1 MNYKI
6 IKIMPTESGVS
17 QTTGNNWVS
26 QTIVVE
32 ENTPNVQYPNKY
44 VL

>member
-1 MNYKI
+1 MNYKV

-17 QTTGNNWVS
+17 QATGNNWVS

-32 ENTPNVQYPNKY
+32 ENTPNVQ
-44 VL
+44 